1 METSKA
7 PTRHFCR
14 QTCVRRSL
22 TRGCSGRC
30 PLPVCQ
36 SVFLFFFSSARYVPI
51 CANMVQGRA
60 DTCGIGLIRA
70 DLGRISPYRPQPPIP
85 APNWPIQAE
94 IQKKKKVAKR
104 TVWEKITKPYLYLS
118 SHFSPI
124 HSLILIFSSLSLSV
138 SGLCAPWLS
147 ASGLCSPSVCLPSL
161 TQSHSHTHT
170 SQSHSQLTHNLTDP
184 VTHSQVSTQLSQLKS
199 QVLTHSQVS
208 THSQPHQPGDTLS
221 LSSCFSYYLLLLLN
235 LVYIYIM

>member
-70 DLGRISPYRPQPPIP
+70 DLGRISPYRPQPPIL

-124 HSLILIFSSLSLSV
+124 HSLILIFSSLSLCLWSLCSMALCLWPLLSV
-138 SGLCAPWLS
+138 SLS
-147 ASGLCSPSVCLPSL
+147 PLSHTISL
-161 TQSHSHTHT
+161 SHSHITI
-170 SQSHSQLTHNLTDP
+170 SF
-184 VTHSQVSTQLSQLKS
+184 
-199 QVLTHSQVS
+199 S
-208 THSQPHQPGDTLS
+208 THSQPH
-221 LSSCFSYYLLLLLN
+221 
-235 LVYIYIM
+235 

>member
-70 DLGRISPYRPQPPIP
+70 DLGRISPYRPQPPIL

-94 IQKKKKVAKR
+94 IQKKKSCK
-104 TVWEKITKPYLYLS
+104 
-118 SHFSPI
+118 
-124 HSLILIFSSLSLSV
+124 
-138 SGLCAPWLS
+138 
-147 ASGLCSPSVCLPSL
+147 
-161 TQSHSHTHT
+161 THR
-170 SQSHSQLTHNLTDP
+170 LGKNN
-184 VTHSQVSTQLSQLKS
+184 K
-199 QVLTHSQVS
+199 
-208 THSQPHQPGDTLS
+208 TLS
-221 LSSCFSYYLLLLLN
+221 LSQFSLLTDSFSHSHLQLSLTLSLVSVLHGSLPLASALRQSVSPLSHNLTLTLTHHNLILN
-235 LVYIYIM
+235 SLTTSLTR

>member
-70 DLGRISPYRPQPPIP
+70 DLGRISPYRPEPPIP

-94 IQKKKKVAKR
+94 IQKKKSCKTHRLGKNNK
-104 TVWEKITKPYLYLS
+104 T
-118 SHFSPI
+118 
-124 HSLILIFSSLSLSV
+124 LSLSQF
-138 SGLCAPWLS
+138 
-147 ASGLCSPSVCLPSL
+147 SL
-161 TQSHSHTHT
+161 LTDSFSHSHLQLSLTLCLWSLCSMALCLWPLLSVSLSPLSHT
-170 SQSHSQLTHNLTDP
+170 ISLSHSHITI
-184 VTHSQVSTQLSQLKS
+184 SF
-199 QVLTHSQVS
+199 S
-208 THSQPHQPGDTLS
+208 THSQPH
-221 LSSCFSYYLLLLLN
+221 
-235 LVYIYIM
+235 

>member
-85 APNWPIQAE
+85 APNGPIQAE
-94 IQKKKKVAKR
+94 IQKKKSCK
-104 TVWEKITKPYLYLS
+104 
-118 SHFSPI
+118 
-124 HSLILIFSSLSLSV
+124 
-138 SGLCAPWLS
+138 
-147 ASGLCSPSVCLPSL
+147 
-161 TQSHSHTHT
+161 THR
-170 SQSHSQLTHNLTDP
+170 LGKNN
-184 VTHSQVSTQLSQLKS
+184 K
-199 QVLTHSQVS
+199 
-208 THSQPHQPGDTLS
+208 TLS
-221 LSSCFSYYLLLLLN
+221 LSQFSLLTDSFSHSHLQLSLTLSLVSVLHGSLPLASALRQSVSPLSHNLTLTLTHHNLILN
-235 LVYIYIM
+235 SLTTSLTR